1 MTTDTRNTEGGTSRA
16 TVYKALAECYHRP
29 TDQTL
34 RFPLI
39 LVEALAAVCPSAS
52 DAAAAML
59 QSERL
64 EDLSRDYAQLFI
76 GPFGLAA
83 PPYGS
88 VYLDGEQRCM
98 GESTLEAARRYAEFE
113 LGAAEDFH
121 DALDHIAVE
130 LEFMHFLVTREIDAH
145 IRTEDPE
152 AVHEKQRVFLETH
165 LAAWVPEFSGRIEV
179 HAQTSFYHNLA
190 VVTRLFIASDLE
202 RLKESRAVAA

>member
-1 MTTDTRNTEGGTSRA
+1 MTTDTRHTGDGTSRA

-39 LVEALAAVCPSAS
+39 LAEALSAVYPPAS
-52 DAAAAML
+52 EAAAAML
-59 QSERL
+59 QGERL

-98 GESTLEAARRYAEFE
+98 GESTFEAARRYAEFG

-130 LEFMHFLVTREIDAH
+130 LEFMHFLVTRQIDAH
-145 IRTEDPE
+145 IRAEDPE
-152 AVHEKQRVFLETH
+152 AVHEKQRMFLEAH
-165 LAAWVPEFSGRIEV
+165 LAAWVPEFTKRIELN
-179 HAQTSFYHNLA
+179 AQTSFYRNLA
-190 VVTRLFIASDLE
+190 VVTRLFISSDLG